1 MPIERRELDKSMERF
16 PFSLYEEENL
26 NITRIKMKIWLINK
40 RKKERKKKDK
50 FTIRWEKENVEKD
63 GFDFKKNFLTLDQGS

>member
-1 MPIERRELDKSMERF
+1 MPIERRELDKSMGRF